1 MFGGNLSDEF
11 QPNPFLALTM
21 KNTLKVAAALA
32 LTGFCFAANAQTT
45 TPMKDG
51 KMETKTEEK
60 MESKKMEMKENKM
73 EAKHGKM
80 HHGKM
85 HSTKMTT
92 KTKM

>member
-1 MFGGNLSDEF
+1 
-11 QPNPFLALTM
+11 M
-21 KNTLKVAAALA
+21 KNALKVAAALA

-51 KMETKTEEK
+51 KMESKTEEK

-73 EAKHGKM
+73 AVKGGKM
-80 HHGKM
+80 HHSRM
-85 HSTKMTT
+85 HHAKMTT